1 MKQETKASKK
11 HVVAALGVFDGVH
24 LGHRRVL
31 AQAVSIGQ
39 CHVVTFAV
47 ETMHGKQGR
56 TLRYLYDN
64 KQREQLL
71 TQCGVHAV
79 YPLSFT
85 EMHTLDGDAFC
96 SQLLKGRL
104 QVDTVVCGE
113 DFRFGRNA
121 ACNSE
126 ALVRMGQRYGFRVV
140 LVPRLCDVDGSPV
153 SSAKIRFLLESG
165 QVQQANALLGSDYR
179 MDRHVES
186 GNQIGR
192 TMGFPTANQPFESW
206 QCVPCHGVYAS
217 FAQINDV
224 CVPAITNI
232 GTRPT
237 VTGGSSPIA
246 ETHLLDWSGD
256 LNGKRLCVT
265 LHSFMRAESRFPSI
279 DALSAQIQEDIK
291 KRRALLHNTHEQ
303 IFE

>member
-1 MKQETKASKK
+1 MKQETKAPKERI
-11 HVVAALGVFDGVH
+11 VAALGVFDGVH

-31 AQAVSIGQ
+31 AQAMSLGQ

-47 ETMHGKQGR
+47 ETMPGKQGR

-64 KQREQLL
+64 KQRENLL
-71 TQCGVHAV
+71 TQYGAHAV
-79 YPLSFT
+79 YPLSFS
-85 EMHTLDGDAFC
+85 EIHTLDGDAFC
-96 SQLLKGRL
+96 VQILKDRL
-104 QVDTVVCGE
+104 HVDTVVCGE

-121 ACNSE
+121 ACNTE
-126 ALVRMGQRYGFRVV
+126 ALVRLGQRYGFQVE
-140 LVPRLCDVDGSPV
+140 LVPRLCDADGTLV

-165 QVQQANALLGSDYR
+165 QIQKANALLGSNYR
-179 MDRHVES
+179 ILKQVES

-192 TMGFPTANQPFESW
+192 TMGFPTANQSFEPW
-206 QCVPCHGVYAS
+206 QCVPCYGVYAS

-237 VTGGSSPIA
+237 VTGGSMPIA
-246 ETHLLDWSGD
+246 ETHLLDWNGN
-256 LNGKRLCVT
+256 LEGKRLSVT
-265 LHSFMRAESRFPSI
+265 LNSFLRPESRYPSI

-291 KRRALLHNTHEQ
+291 KRRNLLSDMPNQVIE
-303 IFE
+303 

>member
-1 MKQETKASKK
+1 MMQETKASKERI
-11 HVVAALGVFDGVH
+11 VAALGVFDGVH

-31 AQAVSIGQ
+31 SQAVSMGQ

-47 ETMHGKQGR
+47 ETMPGKQGR

-64 KQREQLL
+64 RQRELLL
-71 TQCGVHAV
+71 TQCGAHAV
-79 YPLSFT
+79 YPLSFS

-96 SQLLKGRL
+96 SQLLKDRL
-104 QVDTVVCGE
+104 QVDAVVCGE

-121 ACNSE
+121 ACNTE
-126 ALVRMGQRYGFRVV
+126 ALVRMGQRYGFQVV
-140 LVPRLCDVDGSPV
+140 LVPHLCDADGSPV

-165 QVQQANALLGSDYR
+165 QVQQANTLLGSDYR
-179 MDRHVES
+179 IDRHVEL

-192 TMGFPTANQPFESW
+192 TIGFPTANQSFESW
-206 QCVPCHGVYAS
+206 QCVPYHGVYAS

-237 VTGGSSPIA
+237 VTGGSRPIA
-246 ETHLLDWSGD
+246 ETHLLDWNGD
-256 LNGKRLCVT
+256 LVGKRLCVT
-265 LHSFMRAESRFPSI
+265 LRSFLRSESRYPSI
-279 DALSAQIQEDIK
+279 DALAAQIQEDIK
-291 KRRALLHNTHEQ
+291 KRRALLRDAQGQ

>member
-1 MKQETKASKK
+1 MKQETKAPKERI
-11 HVVAALGVFDGVH
+11 VAALGVFDGVH

-31 AQAVSIGQ
+31 AQAVSLGQ

-47 ETMHGKQGR
+47 ETMPGKQGR

-71 TQCGVHAV
+71 TQCGAHAV
-79 YPLSFT
+79 YPLSFS
-85 EMHTLDGDAFC
+85 EMHTLDGDQFC
-96 SQLLKGRL
+96 SQLLKERL
-104 QVDTVVCGE
+104 KVDVVVCGE
-113 DFRFGRNA
+113 DFHFGRNA
-121 ACNSE
+121 ACNTD
-126 ALVRMGQRYGFRVV
+126 ALVRMGQRYGFQVE
-140 LVPRLCDVDGSPV
+140 LVPRLCDADGSPV

-165 QVQQANALLGSDYR
+165 QIQQANALLGSDFR
-179 MDRHVES
+179 IDRHVES

-192 TMGFPTANQPFESW
+192 KMGFPTANQAFESW

-237 VTGGSSPIA
+237 VTGGSKPIA
-246 ETHLLDWSGD
+246 ETHLLDWSGE

-265 LHSFMRAESRFPSI
+265 LHSFLRPESRYPSI
-279 DALSAQIQEDIK
+279 DALAAQIQEDIK
-291 KRRALLHNTHEQ
+291 KRRTLLLNPPEHILE
-303 IFE
+303 